1 MTINYEMITMIENQ
15 KENNFK
21 EAMDWMNSEF
31 NNKENTLYDDYDD
44 KDYSQT
50 DYIEEEKYLYD
61 NKEKSS
67 LNGSDEFSL
76 RIH

>member
-1 MTINYEMITMIENQ
+1 MIENQ